1 MYASLLGGSGDL
13 VSRFIMGISRVA
25 MWVIGFS
32 NLSPLTFGVGSFP
45 FAVTVLEGAL
55 LRGYFDSYY
64 LLW

>member
-1 MYASLLGGSGDL
+1 
-13 VSRFIMGISRVA
+13 MGISRVA

-32 NLSPLTFGVGSFP
+32 NVSPLTFEVGLFP
-45 FAVTVLEGAL
+45 LAVTVLEGAL